1 MWDLLNACIFGEQDD
16 DDNENENSKSS
27 SAADR
32 NTNGHTYKATKR
44 KLLSVE
50 YDINMDDSSH
60 VQHDHHTP
68 HSHDSKTQGL
78 KKTVEDASEANANAE
93 GVQGDAERIGPETT
107 KQEKN
112 SNIFSEV
119 FNVIMKVIDDILL
132 YW

>member
-50 YDINMDDSSH
+50 YNINMDDSGH
-60 VQHDHHTP
+60 VQRDHHIP

-78 KKTVEDASEANANAE
+78 KKTVEDASANAE
-93 GVQGDAERIGPETT
+93 GV
-107 KQEKN
+107 
-112 SNIFSEV
+112 
-119 FNVIMKVIDDILL
+119 
-132 YW
+132 

>member
-78 KKTVEDASEANANAE
+78 KKTVEDASEAE
-93 GVQGDAERIGPETT
+93 TVQIDAERTGTETT

-112 SNIFSEV
+112 SNIFSGI